1 MMTYCQEKY
10 NLTISMVA
18 LLNFALI
25 HFTSVSMYILV
36 NSYIRVSMRN
46 ILILISVLSLSYA
59 EAQINYKTTQ
69 HSAKFIQQINPRELK
84 PDFNAQ
90 LFSLEAPLPD
100 GVSYKSFLMR
110 QKIAQ
115 RKRLKPEGI
124 QKSNADS
131 FNAIA
136 PQIARSFGMKR
147 YLGSGSI
154 VDVAGGIPNDNT
166 LAVSDSGIVLA
177 GVNSVIYGWDLNTDT
192 ILFPNSII
200 SLRSL
205 AGPSGIDDYYFD
217 PKFIYDEVNDRF
229 ILVFLK
235 NSDPATNGYM
245 LAFSTSNNPLD
256 PWNTYFL
263 SGNPLNNNR
272 WTDFPAISLSNG
284 ELFITGNLII
294 DTAPTW
300 QEGFDGS
307 IIWQIQTSSGY
318 TGAAELN
325 SRLHSDIR
333 FGGKFIRNL
342 HPVIGAIGQADQQF
356 FLSNRNFD
364 LENDTVF
371 VLRMASSLE
380 EEANLIIKQT
390 TTNLPYGMPPNGR
403 QTDTE
408 PNDSTGGLQT
418 NDARVLGAILLDNEI
433 QYVANSVDPQT
444 GFSAVYHGFVQD
456 LTGNPTV
463 TGRILGDSHLD
474 FGYPNI
480 AYSGNELCDKE
491 VIIGF
496 NYSAPDSFPGMA
508 CRYYSNNDEYSP
520 ITILKKGE
528 NYVNRLGGTYER
540 WGDYFGLQRWNS
552 QPGHVLAA
560 GFYGLISKQNGTWMA
575 ELVSPDT
582 SQLLLTI
589 SESGNSTVCAGVL
602 KANVSSGI
610 PPYSYLWN
618 GIEGT
623 DEYSNACAG
632 TATQL
637 SVQDARG
644 CSIERSI
651 IPEINSV
658 ENSLYPNP
666 FSDHVNYK
674 FTLEADA
681 EILASI
687 YDGAGKL
694 IAELIRKDAKK
705 GLNELQFLTD
715 PLAKGVYFLRIEVN
729 GEQKYLEKL
738 LKATD

>member
-1 MMTYCQEKY
+1 
-10 NLTISMVA
+10 
-18 LLNFALI
+18 
-25 HFTSVSMYILV
+25 
-36 NSYIRVSMRN
+36 MRN
-46 ILILISVLSLSYA
+46 LLTLLGILFTIH
-59 EAQINYKTTQ
+59 AQAQVNYKTTQ
-69 HSAKFIQQINPRELK
+69 HAAKLIKQINPRELQ

-100 GVSYKSFLMR
+100 GASYKSFLMR
-110 QKIAQ
+110 QKIEQ
-115 RKRLKPEGI
+115 KKRLKLTGI
-124 QKSNADS
+124 QKSNVDS
-131 FNAIA
+131 FNAA
-136 PQIARSFGMKR
+136 SPQIARSFGMKR

-166 LAVSDSGIVLA
+166 LAVSDSGIILA
-177 GVNSVIYGWDLNTDT
+177 GINSLIYAWDLNTDT

-217 PKFIYDEVNDRF
+217 PKFIYDEVSDRF

-235 NSDPATNGYM
+235 NADPATNGYIV
-245 LAFSTSNNPLD
+245 AFSTTNNPLD

-307 IIWQIQTSSGY
+307 VIWQIRAADGYSG
-318 TGAAELN
+318 ALELN

-333 FGGKFIRNL
+333 FGGRFIRNL
-342 HPVIGAIGQADQQF
+342 HPVIGAMGQADQQY

-371 VLRMASSLE
+371 VLRMVSSLE

-390 TTNLPYGMPPNGR
+390 TTDVPYGMPPNGR
-403 QTDTE
+403 QTDTD

-418 NDARVLGAILLDNEI
+418 NDARVLGAILLNNKI
-433 QYVANSVDPQT
+433 QYVANTVNPVT

-456 LTGNPTV
+456 IDDNPTV
-463 TGRILGDSHLD
+463 TGRILGDSQLD

-480 AYSGNELCDKE
+480 AFSGNELCDNE
-491 VIIGF
+491 VLIGF

-520 ITILKKGE
+520 ITILKTGK

-540 WGDYFGLQRWNS
+540 WGDYFGFQRWNTK
-552 QPGHVLAA
+552 PGHVLAA
-560 GFYGLISKQNGTWMA
+560 GFYGLISKQNGTWIA
-575 ELVSPDT
+575 ELVSPDS
-582 SQLLLTI
+582 SQLMLSI
-589 SESGNSTVCAGVL
+589 IEGGNASICSGVL
-602 KANVSSGI
+602 KANVSEGI
-610 PPYSYLWN
+610 PPYTYLWN
-618 GIEGT
+618 GVEGT
-623 DEYSNACAG
+623 DEFNTACAG
-632 TATQL
+632 ISTTL
-637 SVQDARG
+637 SVRDSRG

-651 IPEINSV
+651 IPEMSSV
-658 ENSLYPNP
+658 ENSIYPNP

-681 EILASI
+681 EIYASI
-687 YDGAGKL
+687 YDAAGKL
-694 IAELIRKDAKK
+694 VAELIRKDAKK

-715 PLAKGVYFLRIEVN
+715 PLAKGVYFLRIKVN
-729 GEQKYLEKL
+729 GEQKFLEKL
-738 LKATD
+738 LKASD